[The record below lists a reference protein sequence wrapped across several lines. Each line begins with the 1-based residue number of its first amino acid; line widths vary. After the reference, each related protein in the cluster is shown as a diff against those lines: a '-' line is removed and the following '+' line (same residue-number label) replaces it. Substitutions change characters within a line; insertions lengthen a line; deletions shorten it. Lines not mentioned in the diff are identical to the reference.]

1 VRTRV
6 GGNTFSKPC
15 QGAVDFSPLSQESAV
30 LLTRQQPSSEAFDG
44 EPECASGVDPVDA
57 GWRDSADKFGRDVST
72 ACVDSP
78 SAIPAHFVRG
88 ATGDAAGSR
97 RGLLEL
103 FT

>member
-1 VRTRV
+1 MRV

-15 QGAVDFSPLSQESAV
+15 QGVVDFSPLSQVSAV

-44 EPECASGVDPVDA
+44 EP
-57 GWRDSADKFGRDVST
+57 
-72 ACVDSP
+72 
-78 SAIPAHFVRG
+78 
-88 ATGDAAGSR
+88 AGSR